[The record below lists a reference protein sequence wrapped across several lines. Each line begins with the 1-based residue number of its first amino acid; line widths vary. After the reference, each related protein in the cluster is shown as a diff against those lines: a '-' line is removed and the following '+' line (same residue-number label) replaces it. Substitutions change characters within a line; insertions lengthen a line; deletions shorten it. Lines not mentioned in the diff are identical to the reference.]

1 MATIEKRVLVTPSAK
16 AGPLLAEMSRISGHP
31 KARLIRDLL
40 DEAVPVMETML
51 EAHRMLATQPDAARA
66 AMSRLLAQAMHDG
79 SQAMLDLDKA
89 ISSKPGPK
97 PGKRRK
103 GAAKPG

>member
-16 AGPLLAEMSRISGHP
+16 AGPLLAEMSRISGQP

-40 DEAVPVMETML
+40 DEAVPVLETML

-66 AMSRLLAQAMHDG
+66 AMSRMLAQAMHDG
-79 SQAMLDLDKA
+79 TQAMLDLDKA
-89 ISSKPGPK
+89 IAAKPGPK
-97 PGKRRK
+97 PRKPRK
-103 GAAKPG
+103 GAAKT